1 MEERDMKQR
10 FTINLATLM
19 EEMVHTILHTDEI
32 DTDECG
38 VWCTI
43 NDNILLVTWADLIDI
58 RDSPDVNKSLRDEIQ
73 EFIEERGKA

>member
-1 MEERDMKQR
+1 MRQR

-58 RDSPDVNKSLRDEIQ
+58 RDSADFKQLADEIQ

>member
-1 MEERDMKQR
+1 MKQR

-38 VWCTI
+38 VWCII

-58 RDSPDVNKSLRDEIQ
+58 RDSPDVNNSLRDEIQ
-73 EFIEERGKA
+73 EFIEERWKA